1 MAKKSIYK
9 KNSSKDTR
17 DFACIPRALLPRNRS
32 GLSTIVVTVIL
43 IALSMAAV
51 VLVWVFV
58 NNMLK
63 KQIGQS
69 ESCFG
74 NFDKV
79 ELNGQYTCHDSINS
93 ILRFSLI
100 IGDIKVDKVIVSV
113 SSANAVKSYEIING
127 TTISGLSMYS
137 EANPDII
144 ILPGKNSG
152 LTYNA
157 TGFSSQV
164 DSIQIAPVIGGNSC
178 EVSDSLSAIE
188 ECQV

>member
-1 MAKKSIYK
+1 MAKRLNYK
-9 KNSSKDTR
+9 KNLSKR
-17 DFACIPRALLPRNRS
+17 
-32 GLSTIVVTVIL
+32 GLSTIVITVIL

-79 ELNGQYTCHDSINS
+79 EINGQYTCYDSINS
-93 ILRFSLI
+93 LLRFSLM
-100 IGDIKVDKVIVSV
+100 IGDIKADKVIVSV

-127 TTISGLSMYS
+127 TAISGLSMYS
-137 EANPDII
+137 GDNPDTI
-144 ILPGKNSG
+144 ILPSKNSG

-157 TGFSSQV
+157 TGFSSQI
-164 DSIQIAPVIGGNSC
+164 DSVQIAPVIGGNAC
-178 EVSDSLSAIE
+178 EVSDSISDIE
-188 ECQV
+188 ECTI